1 MLLGIAATGVLLLHL
16 AFILFVAAGALL
28 VLRWQWLA
36 WLHVPA
42 AAWGVYIELS
52 GGLCPLT
59 TVENRLRRAA
69 GDHAYTTDFIDH
81 YVTLL
86 IYPPGLT
93 RPVQVGLAVAVLL
106 INAAVYGVL
115 LWRRHRRRTERG

>member
-1 MLLGIAATGVLLLHL
+1 MFLSLAADGVLLLHL

-52 GGLCPLT
+52 GRLCPLT

-69 GDHAYTTDFIDH
+69 GDNAYSADFIDH

-93 RPVQVGLAVAVLL
+93 RPMQVGLAMGVLL
-106 INAAVYGVL
+106 INAVLYGIL
-115 LWRRHRRRTERG
+115 LRRRHQRRKARG

>member
-1 MLLGIAATGVLLLHL
+1 MFLSLAADGVLLLHL

-28 VLRWQWLA
+28 VFRWPWLA

-59 TVENRLRRAA
+59 TVENHLRRAA
-69 GDHAYTTDFIDH
+69 GDNAYTADFIDH

-106 INAAVYGVL
+106 INASLYGVL
-115 LWRRHRRRTERG
+115 LWRRHRQRINRG

>member
-1 MLLGIAATGVLLLHL
+1 MFLSLAADGILLLHL
-16 AFILFVAAGALL
+16 AFILFVAVGALL
-28 VLRWQWLA
+28 VFRWHWLT

-69 GDHAYTTDFIDH
+69 GDNAYTADFIDH
-81 YVTLL
+81 YVALL

-93 RPVQVGLAVAVLL
+93 RPVQVALAMGVLL
-106 INAAVYGVL
+106 INGVLYGIL
-115 LWRRHRRRTERG
+115 LWRRHRRRTVRG

>member
-1 MLLGIAATGVLLLHL
+1 MFLNLAADGVLLLHL
-16 AFILFVAAGALL
+16 AFILFVAVGALL
-28 VLRWQWLA
+28 VLRWHWLA

-69 GDHAYTTDFIDH
+69 GSDVYAAGFIDH

-93 RPVQVGLAVAVLL
+93 RPMQLGLAAAVLL
-106 INAAVYGVL
+106 INAVLYGIL
-115 LWRRHRRRTERG
+115 LWRRHRRRSEQD

>member
-1 MLLGIAATGVLLLHL
+1 MFLSLAADGVLLLHL

-28 VLRWQWLA
+28 VFRWQWLA

-42 AAWGVYIELS
+42 AAWGVFIELS

-69 GDHAYTTDFIDH
+69 GDNAYTADFIDH

-106 INAAVYGVL
+106 INASLYGVL
-115 LWRRHRRRTERG
+115 LWRHRRRRVNRG

>member
-1 MLLGIAATGVLLLHL
+1 MFLSFAADGVLLLHL
-16 AFILFVAAGALL
+16 AFILFVAAGAML

-36 WLHVPA
+36 WLHLPT

-59 TVENRLRRAA
+59 TVENHLRRAA
-69 GDHAYTTDFIDH
+69 GDNAYTTDFIDH

-106 INAAVYGVL
+106 INAALYGVL
-115 LWRRHRRRTERG
+115 LWRRQRRRTEGE